1 MSAARDSCDTCLV
14 ARRKV
19 KITLDDETVRWVRV
33 EAAKR
38 DASVSRFVG
47 DVLRSHMKWQRGYER
62 AMRSYLSSAAQPAQC
77 PGASYRFR
85 GDLHDRASVR

>member
-62 AMRSYLSSAAQPAQC
+62 AMRSYLSGTGQPARRRD
-77 PGASYRFR
+77 ASYPSR
-85 GDLHDRASVR
+85 GDLHDRASIR